1 MTYTNSL
8 KFFTNFRGPIVYLI
22 DIMTQNKFFDIAY
35 LFITET
41 DCKFSDIEILIKCTL
56 NHKFIH

>member
-41 DCKFSDIEILIKCTL
+41 DCKFSDIKILIKCTL
-56 NHKFIH
+56 NHKSIH

>member
-41 DCKFSDIEILIKCTL
+41 DCKKKIATQRALIKRTL
-56 NHKFIH
+56 KHT